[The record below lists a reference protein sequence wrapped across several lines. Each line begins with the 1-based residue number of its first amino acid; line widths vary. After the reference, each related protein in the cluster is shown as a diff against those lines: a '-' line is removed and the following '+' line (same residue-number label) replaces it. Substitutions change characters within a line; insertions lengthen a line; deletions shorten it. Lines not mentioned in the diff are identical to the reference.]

1 MSWAWELPVSA
12 CVIRMALSPSA
23 LRVPHVSYASV
34 TGPSSPPRCKG
45 NESKVYLSTLYTP
58 SNSMLS
64 LCHRCTSFPENGN
77 KKTLTLAGA
86 RGKQSSRYHPGL
98 LTPRGINLN
107 ECCENRLS
115 NTPACNGTNRLDL
128 LPQWRFNLQ
137 LRHHF
142 QRWCGIDFSASST
155 LCSRP

>member
-1 MSWAWELPVSA
+1 
-12 CVIRMALSPSA
+12 
-23 LRVPHVSYASV
+23 
-34 TGPSSPPRCKG
+34 
-45 NESKVYLSTLYTP
+45 
-58 SNSMLS
+58 MLS

-86 RGKQSSRYHPGL
+86 RGNHSSRYHPGL
-98 LTPRGINLN
+98 LTPRGINLD
-107 ECCENRLS
+107 ECYENRLS

-137 LRHHF
+137 LRDHF

-155 LCSRP
+155 LCSRPWRLLVLFKVIHVILTGKVPMCSAIKKPL